1 MKRNKW
7 LVAGLSLCLAVST
20 LFTGCGGNKKNKSS
34 VKLDSGEMEAD
45 SVVMGVGN
53 EAVRYSEMMNYA
65 YLLKRQYEGNF
76 GSELWGYSVGVDET
90 VGDQAK
96 QEIINMV
103 TQLKVIQTTA
113 KQQKISLTNDERD
126 EALQKAEK
134 ILENVTEEEKQAYYL
149 TVQGMSQI
157 YEENILANKMFYVA
171 TDDADTQVSD
181 EDAKQ
186 VDIQYFQI
194 MTQGT
199 DSSGKQINMDA
210 EGREQARK
218 RAEQL
223 QKEAVNTKDFL
234 GLAKENSDAPK
245 QELVI
250 GNNSELLE
258 KVAVDAA
265 LALNKGQVS
274 GVIEGEQG
282 FYVMYC
288 VNNYDEDATQNRKE
302 EIIEERQTAMF
313 KKKYNSWLSKCE
325 VNISEDFWENFQL

>member
-7 LVAGLSLCLAVST
+7 LVAGMSLCLAVST
-20 LFTGCGGNKKNKSS
+20 LLTGCGGNKTKKSS
-34 VKLDSGEMEAD
+34 VKLDSGKMEAD
-45 SVVMGVGN
+45 SVVMGVGD

-76 GSELWGYSVGVDET
+76 GSELWGYTVGENKT

-103 TQLKVIQTTA
+103 TQLKVIQVTA
-113 KQQKISLTNDERD
+113 KQQKVSLSNDEKD
-126 EALQKAEK
+126 EALQQAEK
-134 ILENVTEEEKQAYYL
+134 IMENVSEEEKQTFFL
-149 TVQGMSQI
+149 TIQGMSQL

-171 TDDADTQVSD
+171 TDDADTEVSD

-186 VDIQYFQI
+186 VFIQYLQVL
-194 MTQGT
+194 TKGR
-199 DSSGKQINMDA
+199 DSSGKQIDMDA
-210 EGREQARK
+210 AGIEQARK
-218 RAEQL
+218 RGEAL
-223 QKEAVNTKDFL
+223 QKEAVKTKDFL

-250 GNNSELLE
+250 GKDSEELE
-258 KVAVDAA
+258 KAAVDVA
-265 LALNKGQVS
+265 LSLRKGQVS
-274 GVIEGEQG
+274 GLIEGEQG
-282 FYVMYC
+282 FYVIHC
-288 VNNYDEDATQNRKE
+288 VNDNDVDATQNRKE

-313 KKKYNSWLSKCE
+313 KKKYNSWLKKCE